1 MTAPQWA
8 GDRRKIC
15 GMAQTRA
22 TVVWLRR
29 DLRLADHPALS
40 AAASRGGAVIPLFI
54 WDDVMSADYGAAASW
69 RVSGSLT
76 SLTHDLAKRGA
87 RLILRQGPALAV
99 LRSVVAESGADAVYW
114 SRLYDAPSIERDKTV
129 KAALRADGVAAES
142 FEGSLLFEP
151 FRVQT
156 KTGDFYKVY
165 TPFWRACRAME
176 PPPKPLPAPK
186 RLADAAQP
194 VESLTVKGL
203 GLEAPMNRGA
213 KVLDRYVNCGE
224 ASARGRLDAFLDQAV
239 AGYSVERDRLDRDG
253 TSRLSAHLAVGEISP
268 RQIWHAVEAKIAASP
283 EVEPGAEVFLK
294 EIVWREFAAHLAY
307 HTPRLL
313 TDNWRP
319 QWDAFPWRE
328 DNAQAEAWR
337 RGRTGVPVIDA
348 AMRELYVTGTMHN
361 RARMLVASYLTK
373 NLLTHWSVGEAWFRE
388 CLVDWDPASN
398 AMGWQW
404 AAGSG
409 PDAAPYFRIFNPETQ
424 VAKFDPD
431 GIYVRRWLPEAAE
444 SGSLLGD
451 VDAANAPR
459 GLDFFD
465 ACPRSWGLSPH
476 DPYPKPALSLAE
488 GRARAL
494 DAYASLPK
502 TSAPVGERP
511 AQ

>member
-1 MTAPQWA
+1 
-8 GDRRKIC
+8 
-15 GMAQTRA
+15 MAQIGA

-40 AAASRGGAVIPLFI
+40 AAAARGGPVIPLFV
-54 WDDVMSADYGAAASW
+54 WDETMAAGYGAAPQW
-69 RVSGSLT
+69 RLSRSLA
-76 SLTHDLAKRGA
+76 SLTHEMAQMGA
-87 RLILRQGPALAV
+87 RLILRSGPALETLRAV
-99 LRSVVAESGADAVYW
+99 IAESGADAVFW
-114 SRLYDAPSIERDKTV
+114 SRLYDAPSIERDKVV
-129 KAALRADGVAAES
+129 KASLRTDGVTAES
-142 FEGSLLFEP
+142 FEGALLFEP
-151 FRVQT
+151 FRVRT

-165 TPFWRACRAME
+165 TPFWRACRALE
-176 PPPKPLPAPK
+176 SPPAPLPTPGRLPPPVQQPDSLS
-186 RLADAAQP
+186 LADLA
-194 VESLTVKGL
+194 
-203 GLEAPMNRGA
+203 LETPMNRGA
-213 KVLDRYVNCGE
+213 GTLTRHVAIGE
-224 ASARGRLDAFLDQAV
+224 EAARVRLDAFLDQGV
-239 AGYSVERDRLDRDG
+239 ADYGGERDRLDRDG

-268 RQIWHAVEAKIAASP
+268 RQIWHAAEAKTAATP
-283 EVEPGAEVFLK
+283 EAEAGAEVFLK
-294 EIVWREFAAHLAY
+294 EIVWREFAAHLSY

-319 QWDAFPWRE
+319 QWDAFPWRD
-328 DNAQAEAWR
+328 DNADAEAWR

-373 NLLTHWSVGEAWFRE
+373 NLLTHWRVGEAWFRD

-424 VAKFDPD
+424 AAKFDPD
-431 GIYVRRWLPEAAE
+431 GSYVRCWLPEARGA
-444 SGSLLGD
+444 GSLLGQA
-451 VDAANAPR
+451 DAANPPR

-465 ACPRSWGLSPH
+465 ACPRIWDLSPD
-476 DPYPKPALSLAE
+476 DPYPEPAHGLAE

-502 TSAPVGERP
+502 ANAPV
-511 AQ
+511 A